1 MSRMRVLLII
11 ESMGGSSR
19 HVADLIR
26 GLDPSLFDIELIYG
40 TSRIDDYFAQ
50 ALPELAKLATL
61 RPCDDL
67 VREIEPK
74 RELRALR
81 FVIREIRAFRP
92 NIVHCHSS
100 KAGVIGR
107 VAAKLCHVNKVF
119 YTPHAYSFLAPE
131 FSGKKRDVFI
141 MIERMLSRHATTLT
155 FNVSDGERKAA
166 IAERLDKPSKF
177 RTLYNGLAD
186 VRLPDRREARA
197 RLGLDLP
204 DDAKLVGST
213 ARLVEQKDPMTSVAI
228 AAKLIERHPELHVAY
243 IGDGPYL
250 ESMKDVARQHDVL
263 EDIHFLGYRAD
274 ADRMVAA
281 FDVYLLTSLYEGLPY
296 SLVESLRAGVPVAAT
311 DVTGNNEVVD
321 RPSSGRLFPSKDVE
335 AGVAAVE
342 DLLAHPIPREQ
353 ARQGY
358 LDRFTMDAMLGA
370 ITEVYRQ

>member
-1 MSRMRVLLII
+1 MRVLLII

-26 GLDPSLFDIELIYG
+26 GLDSDLFDIELIYG

-50 ALPELAKLATL
+50 ALPELAKHATL
-61 RPCDDL
+61 HPCDDL

-74 RELRALR
+74 HELRALR
-81 FVIREIRAFRP
+81 FVMHEIHAFRP
-92 NIVHCHSS
+92 DIVHCHSS

-107 VAAKLCHVNKVF
+107 IAAKLCHVNKVF
-119 YTPHAYSFLAPE
+119 YTPHAYSFLVPG

-155 FNVSDGERKAA
+155 FNVSDGERKVA

-186 VRLPDRREARA
+186 VRLPDRCEARA
-197 RLGLDLP
+197 QLGLDPP
-204 DDAKLVGST
+204 DGAKLVGST
-213 ARLVEQKDPMTSVAI
+213 ARLAEQKDPMTSVAI
-228 AAKLIERHPELHVAY
+228 AVKLIERHPELHVAY

-250 ESMKDVARQHDVL
+250 ESMTDFARRHDVL
-263 EDIHFLGYRAD
+263 DNIHFLGYRAD

-281 FDVYLLTSLYEGLPY
+281 FDAYLLTSLYEGLPY

-353 ARQGY
+353 VRQGY